1 MKKARGMKLDELHI
15 GDLNSRAPRHRH
27 AVASRN
33 VGIGRVQ
40 INLPATAG
48 GKHDSI
54 RSNGFNLS
62 GLFIQ
67 AINTETAV
75 FGRETEFGSGD
86 QINRHMIFH

>member
-15 GDLNSRAPRHRH
+15 GDRSARAPRHGH

-33 VGIGRVQ
+33 VRIGRVK

-48 GKHDSI
+48 RKHDPI

-62 GLFIQ
+62 SLFIQ
-67 AINTETAV
+67 AYKH
-75 FGRETEFGSGD
+75 RDSGLLPR
-86 QINRHMIFH
+86 NRAWQR